1 MKRTIPAILLCAVL
15 MTGCYEDYYDYDT
28 PETTQTSS
36 AEESISTGD
45 ISTEGE
51 TIAEEGSDMVSP
63 EDAPTAD
70 QGQTEAQETE
80 AVSNIMENEQ
90 PATSEPTEETE
101 TIAQT
106 TEATS
111 CTTESAAQTETTVE
125 TEQITETAKET
136 EPIET
141 TTEPV
146 VTAEAPTEPE
156 PLPSQGDYEKALT
169 VYEYIRENGHGT
181 CVNYACQT
189 YEKCLEIGLPCYLV
203 WTEAGI
209 YGHVANTVCVNG
221 VWFIMDTQVGFFLD
235 FNYGFTEVI
244 DRDESHIGDADMLS
258 NHSYAELFG

>member
-1 MKRTIPAILLCAVL
+1 MKRTIPVILLCAVL

-28 PETTQTSS
+28 PETTQTES
-36 AEESISTGD
+36 AEEESISTGD

-63 EDAPTAD
+63 ENAPTAD
-70 QGQTEAQETE
+70 QGQMETEAQETE
-80 AVSNIMENEQ
+80 AVSDIPQENEQ
-90 PATSEPTEETE
+90 PAASEPTEETE

-111 CTTESAAQTETTVE
+111 CTTESAAQTETTAE
-125 TEQITETAKET
+125 TEQTTEAHTEPTETT
-136 EPIET
+136 
-141 TTEPV
+141 
-146 VTAEAPTEPE
+146 EAPTEPE
-156 PLPSQGDYEKALT
+156 PVPSQNDYEKALT

-189 YEKCLEIGLPCYLV
+189 YEKCQEVGLPCYLV

-221 VWFIMDTQVGFFLD
+221 VWFIMDTQAGFFLD